1 MTIKDTIFSVAQL
14 CSSFLC
20 IEYNIQSFPALFR
33 RMVVEMAGDKRQQ
46 FVSQITNATGVV
58 YNQLTRLKML
68 DRKFG
73 TTEAYYLEQI
83 TSNIRSGNN
92 ARAKILAM
100 ELTNV
105 RRLRRTTQHT
115 GLALE
120 AVVIR
125 FSTINEFA
133 LILDTIDP
141 TIDMIKGIQSELS
154 KAIPAASEVFS
165 EVSSVTTDVLV
176 NANIKADARIST
188 PMDADALSILNEIE
202 VVLEDEAKAK
212 LPEVPTGIP
221 AQQEKQEEEAGVL
234 VES

>member
-1 MTIKDTIFSVAQL
+1 
-14 CSSFLC
+14 
-20 IEYNIQSFPALFR
+20 
-33 RMVVEMAGDKRQQ
+33 MAGDKRQQ

-68 DRKFG
+68 DRKFAS
-73 TTEAYYLEQI
+73 TEAYYLEQI
-83 TSNIRSGNN
+83 TSNIKSGNN

-154 KAIPAASEVFS
+154 KAIPAAGLALS
-165 EVSSVTTDVLV
+165 EVSTVTSDVLI
-176 NANIKADARIST
+176 NANIKAEARIST
-188 PMDADALSILNEIE
+188 PVDADALSILNEIE
-202 VVLEDEAKAK
+202 GVLEDEAKAK
-212 LPEVPTGIP
+212 LPEVPTTIP
-221 AQQEKQEEEAGVL
+221 SQKQEEPEQEEGVL